1 MKKVFVFLIVI
12 LVLLGIGWTVYLK
25 ERNRRFV
32 ESLPKPLDSAR
43 EDSSPPVP
51 VVSEKTEQG
60 FDPEFSTEIPD
71 QRDVSKPHS
80 ESGATAQIPLEPKT
94 LQPERHSHE
103 KHPEPE
109 LQEEMS
115 QKHQDISEMSPEEF
129 AQLLADQFRGKTKGK
144 HLEEIKTFERFFP
157 KIMSR
162 DEHLSIEDQYE
173 FQKALTRLNPTAQNR
188 EGLRVMEERLKRHRD
203 YPPGTQTP
211 SEHVSVPRRTNP

>member
-25 ERNRRFV
+25 ERNRHFV
-32 ESLPKPLDSAR
+32 ESLPKPLDRAR
-43 EDSSPPVP
+43 EVSSPPVP
-51 VVSEKTEQG
+51 VVSEKIEQG
-60 FDPEFSTEIPD
+60 FDPEFSTEIPHQSD
-71 QRDVSKPHS
+71 ISKPHS
-80 ESGATAQIPLEPKT
+80 ESGATVQILPEPET
-94 LQPERHSHE
+94 FQPEGHSHE

-109 LQEEMS
+109 LQEETP

-144 HLEEIKTFERFFP
+144 HLEEIKTFQRFLP

-173 FQKALTRLNPTAQNR
+173 FQKALTRLNPTAQNQ
-188 EGLRVMEERLKRHRD
+188 EGLRVMEEQLKRHRN
-203 YPPGTQTP
+203 YPPGTQNP
-211 SEHVSVPRRTNP
+211 SEHAPVPRRKNP